1 MYEAIVTFAT
11 MAKDGEGQPLSYM
24 KVYRVKFEDEKDFQG
39 WLFSGPSVG
48 VSGLKAG
55 IKGGE

>member
-1 MYEAIVTFAT
+1 
-11 MAKDGEGQPLSYM
+11 MAKDGEGKPLSYM